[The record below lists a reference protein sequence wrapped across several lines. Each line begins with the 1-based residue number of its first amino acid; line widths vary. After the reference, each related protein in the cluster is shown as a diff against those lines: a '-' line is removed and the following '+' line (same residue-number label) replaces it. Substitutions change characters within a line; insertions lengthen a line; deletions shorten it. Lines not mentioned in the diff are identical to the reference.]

1 MKHRGPLNGG
11 GPRSEKKMRVAAER
25 SHTRSDTGRASPTSR
40 STPSL
45 SKRTA
50 SATALTVLLTARGRS
65 RFDVS
70 FGETQIV
77 TKSGN
82 PISDAAR
89 VLHGRGFAD
98 DRLLIARHAGADHHA
113 ISGQLG
119 DWRKVRI
126 REGALRTAAGIPDVR
141 THNLR
146 HSYASVPASAGFSL
160 AVIGALLGHTTRH
173 PRSIARMNFPTV
185 RLGNQNF
192 INIPKARHQIADR
205 TKKRNPR
212 RQGAAS

>member
-1 MKHRGPLNGG
+1 MKRPGPPNGS
-11 GPRSEKKMRVAAER
+11 GPGSERKLGVAGKH
-25 SHTRSDTGRASPTSR
+25 SHSRSDAGRASPTSH
-40 STPSL
+40 SSPSL
-45 SKRTA
+45 SKPTA
-50 SATALTVLLTARGRS
+50 PATALTPVLTAMGRS
-65 RFDVS
+65 RFDGS

-77 TKSGN
+77 TKSAN

-113 ISGQLG
+113 MSGQLG

-126 REGALRTAAGIPDVR
+126 REGALRKAAGIPDVR
-141 THNLR
+141 THDLR
-146 HSYASVPASAGFSL
+146 HSYASVLASAGFSL
-160 AVIGALLGHTTRH
+160 AMIGALLGHTTRH

-192 INIPKARHQIADR
+192 INIPKARHQLADR
-205 TKKRNPR
+205 TKKRNR